1 MGNIL
6 LGWQTSRVYNSK
18 HLSSLSAIGSTTTSH
33 HRTSSLMSLNPLA
46 PVFLPRHQS
55 SSDPPLSL
63 CNSNTMNL
71 PLAQLICG
79 MPPQITPSHAPS
91 INQHIADNTLLLPL
105 LQPINLYTK
114 DPAAHKPTPGSSTHL
129 PSSLHHQM
137 KCLQAINNSIQQFNQ
152 HLKAE
157 KLDRQVLQLVV
168 LQLQNDFAVL
178 RYLLFPSTET
188 IPNKDITVKESAT
201 SPFFDTNANPKP
213 NANPNPNPNPNPSS
227 HPISAFPPSGPR
239 TPTLRRSTPVG
250 AVGTAKT
257 KTNNYVNTDFQ
268 TIPSTQETTIHN
280 LTSRICK
287 LEKLF
292 ANEVS
297 TYTSI
302 TAGVHS
308 QYFLLYDKI
317 RQLEP
322 GNSDVII
329 WKIPSVKFVFD
340 SAKVAQPSSD
350 PLIEPATS
358 FSSPIFRTHPHG
370 YNFFIKLY
378 PYGIGP
384 ATGKCASVLFALFPG
399 DHDNLLKW
407 PFTKTI
413 HIGIQDKLNPMNT
426 WMKTILPDHDPA
438 YKKPTMSTKTGVVTT
453 LINNFIPHS
462 ELFSETEGFLIDG
475 SCFVEI
481 KFSDPPVLKPHT
493 QTSLLFPF
501 P

>member
-1 MGNIL
+1 MGNNL
-6 LGWQTSRVYNSK
+6 LGWQTSRIYDSK
-18 HLSSLSAIGSTTTSH
+18 HLSLLSTTGSTTTGH
-33 HRTSSLMSLNPLA
+33 HCTPSLMSLNPLA
-46 PVFLPRHQS
+46 PAFLPHHQS
-55 SSDPPLSL
+55 SSDPPLWL

-79 MPPQITPSHAPS
+79 MPPQIIPSHVPS
-91 INQHIADNTLLLPL
+91 INQHIVDHTLLHPL
-105 LQPINLYTK
+105 LQHTNQSQP
-114 DPAAHKPTPGSSTHL
+114 DAAAHQSMLGLSASL
-129 PSSLHHQM
+129 PSPLQHQSN
-137 KCLQAINNSIQQFNQ
+137 CLQAFTKTIKQFSQ
-152 HLKAE
+152 HLKVE
-157 KLDRQVLQLVV
+157 QLDRQTLHLIL
-168 LQLQNDFAVL
+168 LQLQNDFALL
-178 RYLLFPSTET
+178 RYLLFSPVHT
-188 IPNKDITVKESAT
+188 IPNKHITVKDSAT
-201 SPFFDTNANPKP
+201 SPLLDSKLNPIANPASTACTEAPK
-213 NANPNPNPNPNPSS
+213 
-227 HPISAFPPSGPR
+227 
-239 TPTLRRSTPVG
+239 LRRLTPVG

-257 KTNNYVNTDFQ
+257 KTNNTANADSQ
-268 TIPSTQETTIHN
+268 PIPNTQETTIQN

-340 SAKVAQPSSD
+340 SAKVARPSSD

-399 DHDNLLKW
+399 DYDNLLQW

-413 HIGIQDKLNPMNT
+413 HIGIRDQLDPMNT
-426 WMKTILPDHDPA
+426 WMKTILPDQDPA
-438 YKKPTMSTKTGVVTT
+438 YKKPTMSKKTGVATI

-462 ELFSETEGFLIDG
+462 KLFSETEGFLIDG
-475 SCFVEI
+475 ASFVEI

>member
-1 MGNIL
+1 MRNNL
-6 LGWQTSRVYNSK
+6 LGWQTSRIYISK
-18 HLSSLSAIGSTTTSH
+18 HLPPLSTIGSTTTGH
-33 HRTSSLMSLNPLA
+33 HCTPSLMSLNPLA
-46 PVFLPRHQS
+46 PAFLPSYQS
-55 SSDPPLSL
+55 SSNPPTSL
-63 CNSNTMNL
+63 CNSTTMGL

-79 MPPQITPSHAPS
+79 MPPQTIPSLAPS
-91 INQHIADNTLLLPL
+91 INQHIADTTLLLPL
-105 LQPINLYTK
+105 LQPTNQS
-114 DPAAHKPTPGSSTHL
+114 PADATTRNPICGSSAPL
-129 PSSLHHQM
+129 PSSSQYQSN
-137 KCLQAINNSIQQFNQ
+137 CLQAINKTIIQLSQ
-152 HLKAE
+152 HLMAE
-157 KLDRQVLQLVV
+157 QLDRQALQLIL
-168 LQLQNDFAVL
+168 LQSQNDFAVL
-178 RYLLFPSTET
+178 RYLLFSPVKPLS
-188 IPNKDITVKESAT
+188 NKAITVKDSAT
-201 SPFFDTNANPKP
+201 SPLFA
-213 NANPNPNPNPNPSS
+213 PNP
-227 HPISAFPPSGPR
+227 
-239 TPTLRRSTPVG
+239 TPTPYASPLPAPGEPKLRRSTPVG

-257 KTNNYVNTDFQ
+257 KTNNTANAVSQ
-268 TIPSTQETTIHN
+268 PIPNTQETTIQN

-308 QYFLLYDKI
+308 QYLLYDKI

-322 GNSDVII
+322 GKSDAII

-340 SAKVAQPSSD
+340 SAKVARPSSD
-350 PLIEPATS
+350 QLIEPATS

-399 DHDNLLKW
+399 DYDNLLQW

-413 HIGIQDKLNPMNT
+413 HIGIQDQLDPMNT
-426 WMKTILPDHDPA
+426 WMRTILPDQDPA
-438 YKKPTMSTKTGVVTT
+438 YKKPTMSTKTGVATI

-462 ELFSETEGFLIDG
+462 KLFSETEGFLIDG
-475 SCFVEI
+475 ASFVEI